1 MINPRKSKELYGQK
15 LTATI
20 NNSPLPVL
28 IEYPDGREN
37 PIVKAYF
44 VMGRTAAIK
53 ILIDDYNDDGSSK
66 DDRIQELEDEVKG
79 LESDLD
85 SANGYKDELEEWE
98 DEFPHDTPD
107 ELKSKWDAIEESI
120 SQFADVADISLVAN
134 DADNIRR
141 LQTSFELRVAE
152 LKDAD
157 EIIGELKLENLAA
170 NKRIEE
176 LEGRLEL
183 IREQQVAD
191 KDI

>member
-107 ELKSKWDAIEESI
+107 ALKSKWDAIEEAV
-120 SQFADVADISLVAN
+120 SQFADIADLSLVAN
-134 DADNIRR
+134 DSDNINR
-141 LQTSFELRVAE
+141 LQKSFELRVAE
-152 LKDAD
+152 LEDAD

-170 NKRIEE
+170 NKRIKE
-176 LEGRLEL
+176 LEGCLEL
-183 IREQQVAD
+183 IRAQQLAE
-191 KDI
+191 